1 MADSFTSAG
10 INVKFNFQ
18 VQTLNDKQFHHCVI
32 VAIYS

>member
-18 VQTLNDKQFHHCVI
+18 IQTLNDKQFHQCSV
-32 VAIYS
+32 VAMCS